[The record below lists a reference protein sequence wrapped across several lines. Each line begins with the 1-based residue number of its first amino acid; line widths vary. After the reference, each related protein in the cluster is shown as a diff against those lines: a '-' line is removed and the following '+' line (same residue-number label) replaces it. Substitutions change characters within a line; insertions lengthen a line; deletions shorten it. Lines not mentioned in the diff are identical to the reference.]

1 MEEEKERKCVV
12 KDIKYDFY
20 YQGGSNYGYDIK
32 KAIFD
37 YNSLPNS
44 VKYNH
49 KNEVIFLDTKEG
61 LELLAEETK

>member
-1 MEEEKERKCVV
+1 MEGKKEGKCVV
-12 KDIKYDFY
+12 RDKRWDFY
-20 YQGGSNYGYDIK
+20 YQGGTDYGYDIN

-37 YNSLPNS
+37 YNTLPNS

-61 LELLAEETK
+61 LELLAEKN